1 MGTFFSC
8 SFDRQYA
15 RDFENN
21 IIQGKVIQYITHNID
36 DTKWQ
41 ESISRQAQEEDKYHR
56 SFFFVVRLYR
66 KDRIEQYNYK
76 SNARFIKADQCLSMN
91 VMLDLDK
98 YLDLPEDTIRQMMCD
113 DIFGYVEAMLIKYQ
127 KRLHNLNIEA
137 FMPLFQ
143 QRILDIKNAVLEDNF
158 YETSLYQRMLLAE
171 QLSKEGASDTELL
184 NQLKANHIVE
194 NSSLPAGNKN

>member
-8 SFDRQYA
+8 SFDRNYA
-15 RDFENN
+15 KDFQNN
-21 IIQGKVIQYITHNID
+21 VIQGKVIRYITYNLD

-41 ESISRQAQEEDKYHR
+41 ESISHQVQEEDKYHR

-76 SNARFIKADQCLSMN
+76 SNARFTKADQRLGMD

-113 DIFGYVEAMLIKYQ
+113 DIFTYVEAMLIKYQ
-127 KRLHNLNIEA
+127 KRLHNLNIET
-137 FMPLFQ
+137 FLPLFK
-143 QRILDIKNAVLEDNF
+143 QRVLDIKNAVFEDNF

-171 QLSKEGASDTELL
+171 QLSKESMSDKELL
-184 NQLKANHIVE
+184 NHLKTDHVAEHGT
-194 NSSLPAGNKN
+194 LPAGNKT

>member
-8 SFDRQYA
+8 GYDQQYA

-21 IIQGKVIQYITHNID
+21 VIQLKVIQYITYNLD
-36 DTKWQ
+36 DAKWQ
-41 ESISRQAQEEDKYHR
+41 ESISHQVQEEDKYHR

-76 SNARFIKADQCLSMN
+76 SNARFTKADQRLGMD

-113 DIFGYVEAMLIKYQ
+113 DIFTYVEAMLIKYQ
-127 KRLHNLNIEA
+127 KRLHNPDIKA

-143 QRILDIKNAVLEDNF
+143 QRILDIKNAVFEDNF
-158 YETSLYQRMLLAE
+158 YETSLYQRMLLAD

-184 NQLKANHIVE
+184 NQLKDNHIAE
-194 NSSLPAGNKN
+194 NGSLPAGNKS

>member
-8 SFDRQYA
+8 GYDQQYA

-21 IIQGKVIQYITHNID
+21 VIQLKVIRYITYNLD

-41 ESISRQAQEEDKYHR
+41 ESISHQVQEEDKYHR

-76 SNARFIKADQCLSMN
+76 SNARFTKADQRLGMD

-98 YLDLPEDTIRQMMCD
+98 YLDLPEDAIRQMMCD
-113 DIFGYVEAMLIKYQ
+113 DIFTYVEAMLIKYQ
-127 KRLHNLNIEA
+127 KRLHNLDIEA

-143 QRILDIKNAVLEDNF
+143 QRILDIKNAVFEDNF
-158 YETSLYQRMLLAE
+158 YETSLYQRMLLAD

-194 NSSLPAGNKN
+194 NGSLPAGNKN